1 MQCVTVPIDILPAL
15 KDGEDVKTGSV
26 AVRAEFCV
34 IRWFIGLIVPP
45 TNRRFGIPDR
55 IRTGVFSLKG

>member
-1 MQCVTVPIDILPAL
+1 MGGYGRLYSSLGLANLT
-15 KDGEDVKTGSV
+15 TGSV